1 MFDKDN
7 PALFGERLTADHGGI
22 FEARVEFWRPGAK
35 CSVSATFP
43 GARAMFE
50 DGKEYL
56 VLIGEV
62 PKENGDE

>member
-7 PALFGERLTADHGGI
+7 PALFGERLKVMHYSDGYV
-22 FEARVEFWRPGAK
+22 RFWRPGAD
-35 CSVSATFP
+35 CSVGVFFP
-43 GARAMFE
+43 GAQAMFE

-62 PKENGDE
+62 PEESDG